1 MEELKKDSETTVL
14 EDSEMVENNEKVEET
29 VEDVTVGEETE
40 MVVLQRMD
48 ETLTHVDS
56 VLQYGVSLLI
66 IFMLILLLR
75 YIYKFFRM
83 FF

>member
-1 MEELKKDSETTVL
+1 MKNSEEVKEANGDLAET
-14 EDSEMVENNEKVEET
+14 EET
-29 VEDVTVGEETE
+29 Q

-48 ETLTHVDS
+48 ETLTHLDS

-66 IFMLILLLR
+66 IFMLVLLLN
-75 YIYKFFRM
+75 YVYKFFRM

>member
-14 EDSEMVENNEKVEET
+14 EDLEMVENNEKVEET
-29 VEDVTVGEETE
+29 VEDVTVGEETG

>member
-1 MEELKKDSETTVL
+1 MEELKKDSETTIL

-29 VEDVTVGEETE
+29 VEDVSAGEETE